1 MEGMQRVNDRPR
13 WSGDRVGRLSLRLDA
28 AYCTLLG
35 AGVAIAAPMIAASLP
50 VPVWT
55 LVVAGVAV
63 LLWAGLILVLLAR
76 LQLRTALR
84 LVMVANL
91 LAAAAV
97 AAVSSLGATLL
108 VLAAVLAV
116 AVDIALFAGSQA
128 FALRRLRTAH

>member
-1 MEGMQRVNDRPR
+1 MDRMQRARSSR
-13 WSGDRVGRLSLRLDA
+13 WSGTRIGRLSLRLDA

-35 AGVAIAAPMIAASLP
+35 AGVAIAAPAIATSLP
-50 VPVWT
+50 MPAWAFVAAG
-55 LVVAGVAV
+55 LAVVG
-63 LLWAGLILVLLAR
+63 WAGLILFMLAR
-76 LQLRTALR
+76 LPLRTALV

-97 AAVSSLGATLL
+97 AAVSVLGATLL

-128 FALRRLRTAH
+128 FALRRLRAAP

>member
-1 MEGMQRVNDRPR
+1 MRRANDRSR
-13 WSGDRVGRLSLRLDA
+13 WSGDRIGRLSLRLDA

-35 AGVAIAAPMIAASLP
+35 AGVAIAAPSIATSLP

-63 LLWAGLILVLLAR
+63 VLWAGLILVLLTR

-91 LAAAAV
+91 LAAMAV
-97 AAVSSLGATLL
+97 AAVSALGATLL

-128 FALRRLRTAH
+128 FALRRLRPAH